1 MSNGSGP
8 NIGCWWLPLVMK
20 MSWHWDV
27 SASLALCVGNPPV
40 TGGFPSQRTSDAQ
53 YWYFVW
59 RYPEQTVE
67 KTFNLNASELRS
79 HDVHVMWFLIGVMYA
94 KGMYQGHGW
103 VITWKTS
110 LGDNYISAPRYPMF
124 NLNSGVV
131 CQGKVL
137 PQITT
142 CLWHRASQ
150 FEFNNDTT
158 VNSLNSGRLEWNL
171 R

>member
-8 NIGCWWLPLVMK
+8 NIGCWWLWLVMK
-20 MSWHWDV
+20 MSWRWDV

-40 TGGFPSQRTSDAQ
+40 TGRFPSQRTSEGQ
-53 YWYFVW
+53 HWYFVW
-59 RYPEQTVE
+59 CYPEQTVE
-67 KTFNLNASELRS
+67 KTFKMLVSWEAMTP
-79 HDVHVMWFLIGVMYA
+79 MWCGSLLGLCMPKACI
-94 KGMYQGHGW
+94 KGMDEWLHGKHHW
-103 VITWKTS
+103 VIIT
-110 LGDNYISAPRYPMF
+110 YSAPRYLMF

-150 FEFNNDTT
+150 FEFNNDTI
-158 VNSLNSGRLEWNL
+158 VNSLASGRLELNF